1 MAPEVHYTEAGK
13 RFVVLLRPV
22 VNTGQYIKRRV
33 LKKEIDI
40 YLIRFIHS
48 RSHRDIESSAEAFH
62 DRSNKFSLCETSET
76 LDITIFF
83 QAARFF
89 FLKAAQCVSTLLEN
103 SVHVTYK
110 SGKFN

>member
-48 RSHRDIESSAEAFH
+48 RSHRDIESSAEAFR
-62 DRSNKFSLCETSET
+62 DRSFECAATSFHFVRQVKHWISQFSFRL
-76 LDITIFF
+76 LD
-83 QAARFF
+83 FF
-89 FLKAAQCVSTLLEN
+89 F
-103 SVHVTYK
+103 
-110 SGKFN
+110 